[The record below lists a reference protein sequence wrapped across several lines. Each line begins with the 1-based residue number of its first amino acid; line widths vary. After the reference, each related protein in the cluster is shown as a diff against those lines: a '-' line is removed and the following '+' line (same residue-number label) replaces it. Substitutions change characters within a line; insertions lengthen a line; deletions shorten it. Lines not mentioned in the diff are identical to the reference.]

1 MKKFIALLLAM
12 IMVLG
17 MVACGA
23 KTEPAPEATPEAAPE
38 AAPEK
43 APEAAPEQA
52 PEEAAPAAVEKVTY
66 FCTVGAYLDT
76 LTEAVNEYNAG
87 EGAEE
92 GVYIEITS
100 NINDGS
106 AANEILMQAGTYHD
120 ITDGTSQQSWV
131 LNGWVKDLNEVA
143 AMDAELAELIEGYKP
158 YFVPGLEEVNGILT
172 SLPLEVVPVKLA
184 VNTDLLDKYG
194 YELPKTVDEMVEI
207 AIGVTEQSG
216 GEAYG
221 FGGTT
226 WSALVRRLLF
236 KATVNSTG
244 TMHWDTNT
252 GTYDFAPFKKIVEAY
267 AEMYQAGAVLGLND
281 LGIDPVRA
289 EFAAGKIAFFT
300 APSYDVAV
308 YTTQF
313 PATCNWTVIDFPAYD
328 EGGAQYKGIYLDR
341 VSNGICAP
349 AFDNAT
355 PEHQKAVIEAYKFL
369 NSDELYSKVYARA
382 GMIPY
387 KTSII
392 ESTEM
397 AVDLPQWAPMSDI
410 SNYTSMPLNPDNLI
424 PLEEGPYGLKYQ
436 DVMLEVIYG
445 NITYDEAVADLNE
458 RYNAAAQAAMED
470 PDINMDMYIYEWS
483 AAK

>member
-1 MKKFIALLLAM
+1 MKKLLALLQALV
-12 IMVLG
+12 MVLG

-23 KTEPAPEATPEAAPE
+23 KTETPAQTEAPAKTEEPKKEEPKKEEPKQEEPAAP
-38 AAPEK
+38 
-43 APEAAPEQA
+43 
-52 PEEAAPAAVEKVTY
+52 AVEKVTY
-66 FCTVGAYLDT
+66 FCTIGAYLDT

-100 NINDGS
+100 NINDG
-106 AANEILMQAGTYHD
+106 ATANEVLMQAGTFHD
-120 ITDGTSQQSWV
+120 ISDGCSNQAWV
-131 LNGWVKDLNEVA
+131 LNGWVKDLYEVA
-143 AMDAELAELIEGYKP
+143 EMDAELAQMIEDFKP
-158 YFVPGLEEVNGILT
+158 YFVPGLSEVNGILCQ
-172 SLPLEVVPVKLA
+172 LPLEVVPVKLA

-194 YELPKTVDEMVEI
+194 YELPKTVDEMVDI
-207 AIGVTEQSG
+207 AIGIYEQSG
-216 GEAYG
+216 GESYG

-244 TMHWDTNT
+244 RMHWDPNT
-252 GTYDFAPFKKIVEAY
+252 GTYDFSPFKKIVEAY

-313 PATCNWTVIDFPAYD
+313 PATCNWTVIDFPAY
-328 EGGAQYKGIYLDR
+328 EESGAPYKGIYLDR
-341 VSNGICAP
+341 VSCGICAP
-349 AFDNAT
+349 AFDAAT

-369 NSDELYSKVYARA
+369 NSDELSSRVYARA
-382 GMIPY
+382 GLIPY
-387 KTSII
+387 KTEVI
-392 ESTEM
+392 ESTTLE
-397 AVDLPQWAPMSDI
+397 VDIPQWAPMSDI
-410 SNYTSMPLNPDNLI
+410 SNYTSMPLNPDALI
-424 PLEEGPYGLKYQ
+424 PLEEGPYGMKYQ

-445 NITYDEAVADLNE
+445 NITFEQAVEDLNE
-458 RYNAAAQAAMED
+458 RYNAAAKEAMED

-483 AAK
+483 AEK